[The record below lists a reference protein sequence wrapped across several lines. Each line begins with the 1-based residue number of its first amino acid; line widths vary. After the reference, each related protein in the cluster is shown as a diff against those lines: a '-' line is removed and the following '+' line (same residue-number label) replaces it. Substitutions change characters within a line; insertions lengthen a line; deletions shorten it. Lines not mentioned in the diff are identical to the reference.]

1 MFLENNYDEIVLPD
15 VESTKSSSDFVVIP
29 LEKYEVMIK
38 ENAKVDVLLDYLLS
52 SKKPSV
58 AVVKSILRI
67 PHNG

>member
-1 MFLENNYDEIVLPD
+1 MLLDNNYDEIVLPD
-15 VESTKSSSDFVVIP
+15 GESTRSYSDFVVIP
-29 LEKYEVMIK
+29 LDKYEVMIK